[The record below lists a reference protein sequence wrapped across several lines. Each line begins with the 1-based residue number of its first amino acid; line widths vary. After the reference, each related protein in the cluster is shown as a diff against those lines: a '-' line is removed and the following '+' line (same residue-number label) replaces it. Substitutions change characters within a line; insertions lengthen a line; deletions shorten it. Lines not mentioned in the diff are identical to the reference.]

1 MIKVVVIDDVESIRK
16 KNIDLINVHCP
27 NLTVV
32 GESGTVSES
41 VQLIKTVEPDIV
53 FLDIELPDGSGF
65 DILKEFQPINFQ
77 VVFVTGHNDYAIRAF
92 KFSALDYLLKPLNS
106 EELIEAVKRSKN
118 AVVDKSLSEKLD
130 LLLSN
135 LKQPERQRMIL
146 KTADKI
152 FSVNIQDIVN
162 CVSDKNYTTFYFNDG
177 RKIVVSTT
185 LKEYENMLKPFN
197 FFRTHQ
203 SHLINMN
210 HLDYYMKA
218 DGGNTI
224 VMKNNE
230 KIPLSVR
237 KKEAFLTILGNTD
250 ML

>member
-1 MIKVVVIDDVESIRK
+1 MIRAVVVDDIESIRK
-16 KNIDLINVHCP
+16 KNIDLIKIYCP
-27 NLTVV
+27 HLTIV
-32 GESGTVSES
+32 GEAGNVKES
-41 VQLIKTVEPDIV
+41 IELIRAVKPDIV

-65 DILKEFQPINFQ
+65 DVLQELQPINFQ
-77 VVFVTGHNDYAIRAF
+77 IIFVTGHNEYAINAF
-92 KFSALDYLLKPLNS
+92 KFSAIDYLLKPLNS
-106 EELIEAVKRSKN
+106 EDLMEAVQRSEKN
-118 AVVDKSLSEKLD
+118 MLDKSLDEKLNI
-130 LLLSN
+130 LMSN
-135 LKQPERQRMIL
+135 LRQPERQKMVL
-146 KTADKI
+146 KTSDKI

-162 CVSDKNYTTFYFNDG
+162 CVSDKNYTTFHFDDG

-203 SHLINMN
+203 SHLINLKY
-210 HLDYYMKA
+210 LDYYIKS

-230 KIPLSVR
+230 RIPLSVR
-237 KKEAFLTILGNTD
+237 KKEAFLTLLENSE